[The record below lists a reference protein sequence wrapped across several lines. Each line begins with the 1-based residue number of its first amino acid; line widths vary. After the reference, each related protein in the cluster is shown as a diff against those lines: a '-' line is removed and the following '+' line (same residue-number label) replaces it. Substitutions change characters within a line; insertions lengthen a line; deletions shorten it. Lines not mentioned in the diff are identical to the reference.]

1 MGDDRTTFVYIGA
14 YDTEADAQLD
24 YDVVKELF
32 AAGVIGTF
40 DAAVIT
46 KDADGKV
53 KVNKDEVPTRR
64 GAWGGLGVGALLGL
78 LFPPSLIAS
87 AAVGAVAG
95 GVGAHLW
102 KGLSRSDVKEL
113 GEVLDAGPGRP
124 ARDRRLAPG
133 GADRQGLRA
142 RREAPP
148 ARDQGPAARRGG
160 AGDRR
165 PHVRQG
171 VLTDQVAGAPA
182 RRIASPGASSR
193 TSTSGASR
201 AAWRAKS
208 SAGRRR

>member
-87 AAVGAVAG
+87 AAVGALAG

-113 GEVLDAGPGRP
+113 GEVLDEGQAALLVIG
-124 ARDRRLAPG
+124 DWRLEEQIDKAF
-133 GADRQGLRA
+133 AHAEKRLQREIKGLQRA
-142 RREAPP
+142 EVE
-148 ARDQGPAARRGG
+148 QEIGT
-160 AGDRR
+160 
-165 PHVRQG
+165 
-171 VLTDQVAGAPA
+171 LM
-182 RRIASPGASSR
+182 
-193 TSTSGASR
+193 SGKES
-201 AAWRAKS
+201 
-208 SAGRRR
+208 